1 MAAVRSTYSTTT
13 QAMPMQLD
21 FGRDAI
27 INTKFIA
34 DWDYIRQRKQNIIH
48 NNSER
53 ENAKRIPHTYQ
64 IAYKVMLKNTTSISM
79 VVLSMKAH
87 TQSQRL
93 MITVL
98 YVSNSVSSM
107 TSSTSETPSRE

>member
-1 MAAVRSTYSTTT
+1 
-13 QAMPMQLD
+13 MQLV

-34 DWDYIRQRKQNIIH
+34 DWDYIRQRKQNILH
-48 NNSER
+48 NNNER

-64 IAYKVMLKNTTSISM
+64 IGDKIMLKNTASTSM
-79 VVLSMKAH
+79 AVLMTKAH
-87 TQSQRL
+87 TQSQWL

-98 YVSNSVSSM
+98 YVFNG
-107 TSSTSETPSRE
+107 